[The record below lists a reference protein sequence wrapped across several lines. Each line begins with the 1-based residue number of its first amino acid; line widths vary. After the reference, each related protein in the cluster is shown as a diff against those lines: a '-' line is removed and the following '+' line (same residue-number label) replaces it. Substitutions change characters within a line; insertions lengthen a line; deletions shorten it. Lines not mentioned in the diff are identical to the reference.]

1 MVEIVPMRSDDVVE
15 ARVLWARTEGI
26 ALHEA
31 DSPEAL
37 RGYLERNPGCSFVA
51 RDGSQLAGVALAGH
65 DGRRGYLHHVA
76 VAPAFRKQ
84 GIGRDLVERCLSAL
98 RDQGILKCHLFVL
111 NDNVE
116 GMKFWAS
123 LGWRQR
129 DLQMMSLT
137 LSKSETA

>member
-1 MVEIVPMRSDDVVE
+1 MVEIVPMTSADVAE
-15 ARVLWARTEGI
+15 SRVLWARTEGI
-26 ALHEA
+26 SLHEA

-37 RGYLERNPGCSFVA
+37 TRYLERNPGCSFVA
-51 RDGSQLAGVALAGH
+51 RDDARLAGVALAGH

-98 RDQGILKCHLFVL
+98 RDHGILKCHLFVL
-111 NDNVE
+111 NDNME

-129 DLQMMSLT
+129 DLLMMSLT
-137 LSKSETA
+137 ITQLEKA

>member
-1 MVEIVPMRSDDVVE
+1 MTSADVAE
-15 ARVLWARTEGI
+15 ARILWARTEGI
-26 ALHEA
+26 SLQEA

-37 RGYLERNPGCSFVA
+37 MSYLERNSGCSFVA
-51 RDGSQLAGVALAGH
+51 REGAQLAGVALAGH

-76 VAPAFRKQ
+76 VAPAYRKQ
-84 GIGRDLVERCLSAL
+84 GIGRRLVESCLSAL
-98 RDQGILKCHLFVL
+98 RDRGIFKCHLFVL

-129 DLQMMSLT
+129 DLLMMSLT
-137 LSKSETA
+137 LSNLEPPR